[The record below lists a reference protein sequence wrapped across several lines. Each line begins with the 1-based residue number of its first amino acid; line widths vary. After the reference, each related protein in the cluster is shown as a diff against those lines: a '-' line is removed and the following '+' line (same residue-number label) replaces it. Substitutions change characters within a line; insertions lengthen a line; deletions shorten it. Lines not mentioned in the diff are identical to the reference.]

1 MERGIE
7 REQMNSN
14 TETSEIFKK
23 GFFMGRLIWVR
34 GMAEEQL
41 LPAARGMLVSCNINP
56 KEMWLL
62 TPIQFVSLLSSGFD
76 RAMLMNFEVMVVHGF
91 DTLSASLSKRFF
103 SALAEFRA
111 LQMGLGVR
119 LVLVSTKKTI
129 PRLSR
134 LNDFSPIVLDVQS
147 PESDPGDLNAQV
159 HSLIECA
166 SAICGVSI
174 RRITE
179 KAALFLEQSV
189 AGGFGEEILSI
200 LVDGI
205 QRSNGRVLSFS
216 DLMPDFAHSGAEE
229 ECRAS
234 ICNQYGF

>member
-1 MERGIE
+1 MRGKAE
-7 REQMNSN
+7 DQ
-14 TETSEIFKK
+14 
-23 GFFMGRLIWVR
+23 LI
-34 GMAEEQL
+34 
-41 LPAARGMLVSCNINP
+41 PAARGMLVSCNINP
-56 KEMWLL
+56 KEMWIL
-62 TPIQFVSLLSSGFD
+62 TPIQFVSLLSVGFD
-76 RAMLMNFEVMVVHGF
+76 RALLMNFEVMVVHGF
-91 DTLSASLSKRFF
+91 DSLSERVSKSFF
-103 SALAEFRA
+103 AALAEFRA

-129 PRLSR
+129 PKLSR

-159 HSLIECA
+159 HALIECA
-166 SAICGVSI
+166 SGICGVSI

-216 DLMPDFAHSGAEE
+216 DLMPDYALLGAEE
-229 ECRAS
+229 ECRRRV
-234 ICNQYGF
+234 CN